1 MMQKA
6 TGTPKH
12 VANCDVCCMFLHFK
26 PYKDGHLH
34 PRSTYVLDVETSESR
49 LTSKMEEPKLA
60 DGPRIR
66 MHGAYWQQTSWEAAA
81 LPKTS
86 RSVLKDWRP
95 DILIWGLKI
104 LLEPRVP
111 DQENSLVKDPLF
123 RAEAHRRSSFRP
135 QIGTEAKGHTV

>member
-1 MMQKA
+1 MQKA

-81 LPKTS
+81 LPKNITKCS
-86 RSVLKDWRP
+86 E
-95 DILIWGLKI
+95 GLEARYPY
-104 LLEPRVP
+104 LGLEDSLGAQSAGPRKQFGQGP
-111 DQENSLVKDPLF
+111 TFP
-123 RAEAHRRSSFRP
+123 R
-135 QIGTEAKGHTV
+135 